1 MTHVCVCVVCTTLY
15 PGRAGQ
21 APLFYGSRSNTAR
34 ALITQNIPCRR
45 SPARSCDEELRP
57 MRRINQGNVLVL
69 SPPIG
74 HVSLFFPSCVFSLHD
89 GDQPSTPPL
98 PELPLQLPVSISLCS
113 AAAKFCKSLRLLC
126 AYTRADNQKRQ
137 KLRFHFATGGLS
149 PERQKT
155 SCSFNALT

>member
-1 MTHVCVCVVCTTLY
+1 MYVCVLCATLY

-126 AYTRADNQKRQ
+126 AYTRADNQKRR